1 MSRSTLHLSFLYIL
15 VTTIAMAFVTNTTF
29 AEPLKELTLT
39 GKNYCVGCSL
49 KKAEGAAAQCSI
61 YGHKHALKVEKA
73 VDSKGKEISELK
85 GATLHYLENDA
96 SVELFKGKKY
106 HGENVSIIGNVH
118 LDERVVDVK
127 SHKH

>member
-1 MSRSTLHLSFLYIL
+1 
-15 VTTIAMAFVTNTTF
+15 MAFVTNTTF

-39 GKNYCVGCSL
+39 GENYCVGCSL
-49 KKAEGAAAQCSI
+49 KKAEGAAAQCSV
-61 YGHKHALKVEKA
+61 YGCKHALKVEKA
-73 VDSKGKEISELK
+73 VDSKGEEISELE

-127 SHKH
+127 SVEH